1 MRGTVPMRVRDLF
14 PASLVGYRLEYLRFD
29 VTAGLAVAAVAI
41 PSAIAYPAIA
51 GLPAEVGLYASILP
65 LVGYAL
71 FGPSRKLMVGPDAAT
86 MTVLAA
92 ALATMPLDNPADRV
106 AAAAALALLV
116 GLLCILAGRLSL
128 GVVASFLS
136 RPILIGFISGISIS
150 ILIGQIGRLTGVR
163 IERDGLVQPLL
174 EIARKVGQ
182 IHWPSLGFGAAMFG
196 LLVLLARLRSP
207 IPGPLVVVALA
218 AVASALFDLEGH
230 GMKVIGSLPST
241 MPSLKL
247 PDVSHLPMRELL
259 QGAAAVWLVSVS
271 SGLVAARS
279 FAARDKFDVD
289 ADREL
294 TGLGFGN
301 IFSGL
306 FSGFPITVSDSRTAI
321 NISAGGR
328 SQIAGLVAALALTAL
343 LLYLNDTLRLLPNP
357 ALGAILAFAAL
368 SLIDLGGFREIW
380 RVSRTEFAF
389 ALISMWGAI
398 SLGVLSGV
406 VIAIAGTLL
415 HVLLKEMRP
424 RVALLGRIAGR
435 PGFYKLHR
443 SERAAPVPG
452 MVIFLVQGSI
462 LFFNTDFLRGR
473 FENAAQSVPPG
484 TKWFLVD
491 ASAVAQIDTTGVA
504 MLQKLRTDLSGLGL
518 TLVLAEL
525 HREPWEIL
533 HRAGFFEGPE
543 ATTIFDDVE
552 DAVSAL
558 ADREPGS
565 AGQPTPARIGSQGPA
580 DDGLSGSV

>member
-1 MRGTVPMRVRDLF
+1 MIERFPIPSGMRG
-14 PASLVGYRLEYLRFD
+14 YRPDWLRFD

-71 FGPSRKLMVGPDAAT
+71 FGPSHKLMVGPDAAS

-92 ALATMPLDNPADRV
+92 ALANLSLANPADRV
-106 AAAAALALLV
+106 AAAAALALMV
-116 GLLCILAGRLSL
+116 GVMCILAGRLGL

-150 ILIGQIGRLTGVR
+150 ILIGQIGRFTGVR
-163 IERDGLVQPLL
+163 IESDGLVQPLI
-174 EIARKVGQ
+174 EILRKADL
-182 IHWPSLGFGAAMFG
+182 IHWPSVLFGGAMFG

-207 IPGPLVVVALA
+207 IPGPLVVVVLA
-218 AVASALFDLEGH
+218 GLASALFDLEGR
-230 GMKVIGSLPST
+230 GMKVIGSLPSG
-241 MPSLKL
+241 MPELAL
-247 PDVSHLPMRELL
+247 PDLSRLPLTDLL
-259 QGAAAVWLVSVS
+259 LGAGAIWLVAVS

-279 FAARDKFDVD
+279 FGAKDRFEID

-294 TGLGFGN
+294 TGLGAAN

-306 FSGFPITVSDSRTAI
+306 FSGFPVTVSDSRTAI

-328 SQIAGLVAALALTAL
+328 SQVAGLVAALALTSL
-343 LLYLNDTLRLLPNP
+343 LLFLNDALRLLPNP

-368 SLIDLGGFREIW
+368 NLIDVQGLREIW
-380 RVSRTEFAF
+380 RVSRLEFAF

-424 RVALLGRIAGR
+424 RDALLGRIPGR

-443 SERAAPVPG
+443 AADAVPLPG
-452 MVIFLVQGSI
+452 MVLFMVQGSI
-462 LFFNTDFLRGR
+462 LFFNADYVRER
-473 FENAAQSVPPG
+473 FENVAGQAPAG
-484 TKWFLVD
+484 TAWLVLD
-491 ASAVAQIDTTGVA
+491 ASAVAQIDSTAAA
-504 MLQKLRTDLSGLGL
+504 MLRQLRTELAEIGV
-518 TLVLAEL
+518 TLALAEL
-525 HREPWEIL
+525 HKEPREIL
-533 HRAGFFEGPE
+533 RLAGFFEGPD
-543 ATTIFDDVE
+543 ATIAFDDLE
-552 DAVSAL
+552 DAV
-558 ADREPGS
+558 RV
-565 AGQPTPARIGSQGPA
+565 
-580 DDGLSGSV
+580 LSERRS

>member
-1 MRGTVPMRVRDLF
+1 MRARDLL
-14 PASLVGYRLEYLRFD
+14 PASLVGYRLESLRFD

-51 GLPAEVGLYASILP
+51 GLPAEVGLYSSILP

-92 ALATMPLDNPADRV
+92 ALATLPLDNPADRV
-106 AAAAALALLV
+106 AAAAALALMV
-116 GLLCILAGRLSL
+116 GVLCVLAGRLSL

-163 IERDGLVQPLL
+163 IEGDGLIQPLL
-174 EIARKVGQ
+174 EIIRKAGQ

-196 LLVLLARLRSP
+196 LLVLLARLRFP
-207 IPGPLVVVALA
+207 IPGPLVVVVLA
-218 AVASALFDLEGH
+218 GIASALFDLEGR

-241 MPSLKL
+241 MPTLSL
-247 PDVSHLPMRELL
+247 PDVSRLPVKELL
-259 QGAAAVWLVSVS
+259 LGAGAVWLVSVS

-279 FAARDKFDVD
+279 FGARDKFDVD

-294 TGLGFGN
+294 TGLGYGN

-306 FSGFPITVSDSRTAI
+306 FSGFPVTVSDSRTAI
-321 NISAGGR
+321 NISAGAR
-328 SQIAGLVAALALTAL
+328 SQISGLVAAFALTAL
-343 LLYLNDTLRLLPNP
+343 LLYLNDALRLLPNP

-368 SLIDLGGFREIW
+368 NLIDLGGLREIW
-380 RVSRTEFAF
+380 RVSRTEFVF

-462 LFFNTDFLRGR
+462 LFFNTDFLRDR
-473 FENAAQSVPPG
+473 FESVAQAVPPG
-484 TKWFLVD
+484 TDWLLVD
-491 ASAVAQIDTTGVA
+491 ASAVAQIDTTAVA
-504 MLQKLRTDLSGLGL
+504 MLQKLRADLSELGL

-533 HRAGFFEGPE
+533 QRAGFFEGPE
-543 ATTIFDDVE
+543 ATMVFDDVE

-558 ADREPGS
+558 AGREPGT
-565 AGQPTPARIGSQGPA
+565 AAQPAPVGEGPV
-580 DDGLSGSV
+580 GEGRPGSV

>member
-1 MRGTVPMRVRDLF
+1 MRVRDLL
-14 PASLVGYRLEYLRFD
+14 PASLVGYRLESLRFD

-92 ALATMPLDNPADRV
+92 ALATLPLDNPADRV
-106 AAAAALALLV
+106 AAAAALALMV
-116 GLLCILAGRLSL
+116 GVLCVLAGRLSL

-163 IERDGLVQPLL
+163 IEGDGLIQPLL
-174 EIARKVGQ
+174 EIIRKAGQ
-182 IHWPSLGFGAAMFG
+182 VHWPSLGFGAAMFG
-196 LLVLLARLRSP
+196 LLVLLARLRFP
-207 IPGPLVVVALA
+207 IPGPLVVVVLA
-218 AVASALFDLEGH
+218 GIASALFDLEGR

-241 MPSLKL
+241 MPSLSL
-247 PDVSHLPMRELL
+247 PDVSRLPLKELL
-259 QGAAAVWLVSVS
+259 LGAGAVWLVSVS

-279 FAARDKFDVD
+279 FGARDKFDVD

-294 TGLGFGN
+294 TGLGYGN

-306 FSGFPITVSDSRTAI
+306 FSGFPVTVSDSRTAI
-321 NISAGGR
+321 NISAGAR
-328 SQIAGLVAALALTAL
+328 SQISGLVAAFALTAL
-343 LLYLNDTLRLLPNP
+343 LLYLNDALRLLPNP

-368 SLIDLGGFREIW
+368 NLIDLHGLREIW
-380 RVSRTEFAF
+380 RVSRTEFVF

-462 LFFNTDFLRGR
+462 LFFNTDFLRDR
-473 FENAAQSVPPG
+473 FESVAQAAPPG
-484 TKWFLVD
+484 THWFLVD
-491 ASAVAQIDTTGVA
+491 ASAVAQIDTTAVA
-504 MLQKLRTDLSGLGL
+504 MLQKLRADLSQLGL

-533 HRAGFFEGPE
+533 QRAGFFEGPE
-543 ATTIFDDVE
+543 ATIVFDDVE

-558 ADREPGS
+558 AGREPGTAAQPAP
-565 AGQPTPARIGSQGPA
+565 AGIGSEGRA
-580 DDGLSGSV
+580 GEGRAGSV

>member
-1 MRGTVPMRVRDLF
+1 MAD
-14 PASLVGYRLEYLRFD
+14 YRLESLRFD

-92 ALATMPLDNPADRV
+92 ALATLPLENPADRV
-106 AAAAALALLV
+106 AAAAALALMV
-116 GLLCILAGRLSL
+116 GVLCVLAGRLSL

-163 IERDGLVQPLL
+163 IESDGLVQPLL
-174 EIARKVGQ
+174 EIFGKASQ
-182 IHWPSLGFGAAMFG
+182 IHWPSLGFGAVMFG
-196 LLVLLARLRSP
+196 LLVLLARLRFP
-207 IPGPLVVVALA
+207 IPGPLVVVVLA
-218 AVASALFDLEGH
+218 GIASALFDLEGR
-230 GMKVIGSLPST
+230 GMKVIGSLPSS
-241 MPSLKL
+241 MPSLSL
-247 PDVSHLPMRELL
+247 PDVSRLPLKELL
-259 QGAAAVWLVSVS
+259 LGAGAVWLVSVS

-279 FAARDKFDVD
+279 FGARDKFDVD

-301 IFSGL
+301 LFSGL

-328 SQIAGLVAALALTAL
+328 SQISGLVAAFALTAL
-343 LLYLNDTLRLLPNP
+343 LLYLNDALRLLPNP

-368 SLIDLGGFREIW
+368 SLIDLGGLREIW
-380 RVSRTEFAF
+380 RISRMEFVF
-389 ALISMWGAI
+389 ALIAMWGAI

-424 RVALLGRIAGR
+424 RFALLGRIPGR

-443 SERAAPVPG
+443 TERAAPLPG
-452 MVIFLVQGSI
+452 MVICLVQGSM
-462 LFFNTDFLRGR
+462 LFFNADFVRDRLERVA
-473 FENAAQSVPPG
+473 ETVQPG
-484 TKWFLVD
+484 TTWFLVD
-491 ASAVAQIDTTGVA
+491 ASAVAQIDATAAA
-504 MLQKLRTDLSGLGL
+504 MLGQLRTGLAGMGL

-533 HRAGFFEGPE
+533 KRAGFFEGPE
-543 ATTIFDDVE
+543 ATMVFDDVE
-552 DAVSAL
+552 DAVHAL
-558 ADREPGS
+558 AEPRG
-565 AGQPTPARIGSQGPA
+565 
-580 DDGLSGSV
+580 